1 MCILVGLSSEHRQHC
16 RKRVGCESADYA
28 CHLSLVGSSGV
39 LYRRS
44 RTKEMYK
51 CFLLVIIA
59 CSLCEMTR
67 MQEMGC
73 QKSYLRHHRH
83 PHHHRLQDRPYRLL
97 HRCRNSSPR
106 NHCHIPRRHRSRNQL
121 AVIQR
126 LNVHP
131 LISPEELVNI
141 PKINVCLKS

>member
-39 LYRRS
+39 LHRRS

-67 MQEMGC
+67 MQEMGV
-73 QKSYLRHHRH
+73 KNLTSATTVIPTTTVSKTVHIISFTVVEIVLR
-83 PHHHRLQDRPYRLL
+83 
-97 HRCRNSSPR
+97 
-106 NHCHIPRRHRSRNQL
+106 
-121 AVIQR
+121 VII
-126 LNVHP
+126 V
-131 LISPEELVNI
+131 IFLVDI
-141 PKINVCLKS
+141 VVGINWL